1 MIQEEEE
8 CFLSQAAS
16 LMDVM
21 KRIFQSEPKSTIF
34 KIKVE
39 MLNLVSRDL
48 LPSVLLDIRFIIDA
62 AGLIINVVAQVLYP
76 GAPDWRLQIFVTKI

>member
-21 KRIFQSEPKSTIF
+21 KRIFQLEPKSTIF
-34 KIKVE
+34 KIEVE
-39 MLNLVSRDL
+39 MLNLVSR
-48 LPSVLLDIRFIIDA
+48 VLI
-62 AGLIINVVAQVLYP
+62 YS
-76 GAPDWRLQIFVTKI
+76 